1 MSATLLELL
10 EDALSYKGNNPTS
23 EELPDI
29 GTLVSYL
36 GYAWMVNGYGTAN
49 NLTYLYIEKYNTSD
63 SDKMIT
69 GKVMLVDVAILPGKG
84 YLELYRVNFRIS

>member
-1 MSATLLELL
+1 MSATILELL
-10 EDALSYKGNNPTS
+10 DGALSYKGNNPTC

-36 GYAWMVNGYGTAN
+36 GYSWMVTGYGTAN
-49 NLTYLYIEKYNTSD
+49 NLTYLYIEKYDTRVLGN
-63 SDKMIT
+63 MIT
-69 GKVMLVDVAILPGKG
+69 GKVMLADVAILPGKG